1 VPAPCDIE
9 KTGCQAAVLSLTAC
23 VRGNHAPPAPD
34 VRVIE
39 LAALREELESM
50 DAEGESSSATDAA
63 LAALHLL
70 AAGRSLKESLID
82 AQTDSVAAYYDDEA
96 KRVTIVD
103 RSRVTADDT
112 LAGMYELSHELT
124 HYLQDRDPG
133 IAATME
139 RFGPSLDGIEAGRS
153 LIEGEAV
160 VTSTRVLAALSDR
173 DPTQLIWS
181 NITRELTASVLNDVR
196 MSRAPLAVAS
206 VELPYLLGT
215 PYIAKAWSLSNRE
228 RVDGLF
234 DESPT
239 SAVDWLAGYG
249 KDGPLPSLQEPL
261 DCGPPLAPDGFAL
274 VDLDSFGIVGAAA
287 LLAAARDRSELT
299 LVRALVGDSIGIYS
313 AGGGDN
319 AEALAAWRMRFRT
332 DTDAKS
338 FATAVSGLM
347 LQSRRFDNELV
358 FVASS
363 DEGSR
368 PFNDAAL
375 EACPALSDLRAQLER
390 TE

>member
-1 VPAPCDIE
+1 MPAACDIE
-9 KTGCQAAVLSLTAC
+9 QTSCQAAVLSLTAC
-23 VRGNHAPPAPD
+23 LRGNHAPPAPE
-34 VRVIE
+34 VRVID
-39 LAALREELESM
+39 LDALREELESM
-50 DAEGESSSATDAA
+50 NAEVQSSPATDAA

-70 AAGRSLKESLID
+70 PPGRSLKETVID
-82 AQTDSVAAYYDDEA
+82 AQTDSVAAYYDDET
-96 KRVTIVD
+96 KRVTVVD
-103 RSRVTADDT
+103 RSRLTTDDT

-124 HYLQDRDPG
+124 HYLQDRNPG
-133 IAATME
+133 IADTME
-139 RFGPSLDGIEAGRS
+139 RFGTSLDGIEAGRS

-160 VTSTRVLAALSDR
+160 VTSTRALAALSGR

-181 NITRELTASVLNDVR
+181 NITRELTASVLNDIR

-215 PYIAKAWSLSNRE
+215 PYIAKAWSLFNRE

-249 KDGPLPSLQEPL
+249 NDGLLPSLQQPL

-274 VDLDSFGIVGAAA
+274 VDLDSFGIVGAVSLLTAA
-287 LLAAARDRSELT
+287 GDRSELM
-299 LVRALVGDSIGIYS
+299 LVRALVGDAIGIYS
-313 AGGGDN
+313 AGEADD

-332 DTDAKS
+332 DSDAKL
-338 FATAVSGLM
+338 FATAVAGFM
-347 LQSRRFDNELV
+347 LQYRRFDNELV

-363 DEGSR
+363 KAGSR
-368 PFNDAAL
+368 PFDDAAL
-375 EACPALSDLRAQLER
+375 EACPALSDLRAQLEHPK
-390 TE
+390 